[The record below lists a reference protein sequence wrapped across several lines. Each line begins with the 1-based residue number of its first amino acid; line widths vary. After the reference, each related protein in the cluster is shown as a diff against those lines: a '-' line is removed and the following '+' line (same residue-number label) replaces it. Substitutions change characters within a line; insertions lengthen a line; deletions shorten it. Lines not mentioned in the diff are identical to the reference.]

1 MVAKIANLCW
11 GQRHHLLRYLQTPA
25 DSRHDMHIAINH
37 PVPVGTTVEHV
48 RSALTYVIRRH
59 EILRTVY
66 DLLARSGPQQVVQ
79 PPAAPV
85 LHVVGVADRPAELIK
100 RLTEEPFDITDE
112 WPIRACVIADGAAVR
127 RLHLVFNHLSLDDV
141 SLGTLLG
148 ELDTVLAA
156 RLAGRPI
163 QLPSVV
169 HQPVDLARHEAAIPA
184 AALEK
189 SLDYWHQMALDLPE
203 DIYAD
208 RRTGAEGSHAASF
221 TVPSLL
227 ATARAIASEH
237 KVWPSAVHLAAYAIT
252 LAAYTGEQRIAFRMY
267 TSQRES
273 SGYEQV
279 LGCASYPTLVAIDTD
294 GGFTETLQR
303 AAARVE
309 EAMAYSH
316 VPYDL
321 VIELVARAGEPRV
334 ESELNFLNYAPR
346 SCRTRRDRFV
356 WNAEPVSWAESGDD
370 AYFRVYEWCDGTT
383 VALRAMADV
392 MSRDDV
398 ERFLRGYADVL
409 RTGRTP
415 SFPKPDQ
422 RVVTAKVVRPDR
434 EAERALVA
442 AVAEVNG
449 LDDVDPTVS
458 YLAAGG
464 RALLLPRVA
473 QVLRD
478 KGWDDLPLGRLA
490 STRPLRTIA
499 DELRRAMNFV
509 ERLKKD
515 LTGDEHARFVFVNN
529 FEVERTWAV
538 GEPKL
543 PGAGIAFAGAT
554 VNRMEEMGTLLADA
568 GDVVVLK
575 AAMDDEFA
583 GYLGRLGAAAGRTLA
598 AEHSDPDRTVT
609 EDALDSPL
617 LLDRLRALADGRT
630 YLMPLGIS
638 VAEEQLAKETGLPL
652 AGTTAQTCKAVNGKI
667 FSRQLV
673 ERVGLREVP
682 GRIVHTVGELRSAL
696 TELLADG
703 GRVVVKESLGVS
715 GRGMVVVSD
724 QRGASRL
731 LRLIERR
738 GPDARANLVVEKWIE
753 HAQDL
758 NYQFVVSRG
767 GNVRFETVKAAV
779 LRDGVHQ
786 GHRFPVELPPTAAAE
801 LAEAVRKIGEAL
813 FAEGYFGLVGVDA
826 MLSPDGTLYPCLEIN
841 ARFNMSTYQSRIA
854 ERFIPDGAHA
864 IAATFGLRPSRVHT
878 FGEVA
883 EALGEL
889 LFDDGDTTGVLIN
902 NYATLNAAATDGGF
916 HGRLY
921 AICVADSED
930 AALELRQEAEARLQ
944 TMVGNQS

>member
-1 MVAKIANLCW
+1 MVAKSADLGW
-11 GQRHHLLRYLQTPA
+11 GQRHHVLHYLQTPA
-25 DSRHDMHIAINH
+25 DARHDMHIAINH
-37 PVPVGTTVEHV
+37 PVPAGTTVEHV
-48 RSALTYVIRRH
+48 RSALTYLVRRH

-66 DLLARSGPQQVVQ
+66 NLLATPWPQQVVQ
-79 PPAAPV
+79 PPAAPT
-85 LHVVGVADRPAELIK
+85 LYVATDKPAELIK
-100 RLTEEPFDITDE
+100 RLTEEPFDISTE
-112 WPIRACVIADGAAVR
+112 WPIRACVIADGAEVR

-141 SLGTLLG
+141 SLGALVG

-156 RLAGRPI
+156 RIARRPI
-163 QLPSVV
+163 QLPPVV

-184 AALEK
+184 STVER
-189 SLDYWHQMALDLPE
+189 SLDHWRHTAAQLTK
-203 DIYAD
+203 DIYAR
-208 RRTGAEGSHAASF
+208 RRTGEEGSHAAQY

-252 LAAYTGEQRIAFRMY
+252 LAAYTGEPRIAFRMY
-267 TSQRES
+267 TSQREA
-273 SGYEQV
+273 SGYENV
-279 LGCASYPTLVAIDTD
+279 LGCASYPTLVVIDSAGAFADVLKQAT
-294 GGFTETLQR
+294 
-303 AAARVE
+303 ARVE
-309 EAMAYSH
+309 EAMAYAH

-321 VIELVARAGEPRV
+321 VVELVARAGEPRV

-346 SCRTRRDRFV
+346 SCRTKRDRFV
-356 WNAEPVSWAESGDD
+356 WNAEPVSWAKSGADT
-370 AYFRVYEWCDGTT
+370 YFRVYEWCDGTT
-383 VALRAMADV
+383 LALQAMADV
-392 MSRDDV
+392 MSREDV
-398 ERFLRGYADVL
+398 ERFLRGYAAVL
-409 RTGRTP
+409 QTGARPVFADRAATP
-415 SFPKPDQ
+415 
-422 RVVTAKVVRPDR
+422 VTARKASPDPV
-434 EAERALVA
+434 AERALIET
-442 AVAEVNG
+442 VAEVNG
-449 LDDVDPTVS
+449 LDEVDPEVS

-478 KGWDDLPLGRLA
+478 KGWDDVSLGRLA
-490 STRPLRTIA
+490 SARPLRTIA

-529 FEVERTWAV
+529 FEVERSWAV

-554 VNRMEEMGTLLADA
+554 VNRMEEMGALLADT

-575 AAMDDEFA
+575 APMDTEFTA
-583 GYLGRLGAAAGRTLA
+583 YLDRLGAAAGTTLS
-598 AEHSDPDRTVT
+598 AENSNPELMVT
-609 EDALDSPL
+609 EDALNSPL
-617 LLDRLRALADGRT
+617 LLEELRKLADGRT

-638 VAEEQLAKETGLPL
+638 AAEEELAKETGLPL

-673 ERVGLREVP
+673 ETIGIREVP
-682 GRIVHTVGELRSAL
+682 GRIVRTVGELRPVL
-696 TELLADG
+696 TELLALG

-715 GRGMVVVSD
+715 GRGMVVVAD
-724 QRGASRL
+724 EKAANRL

-738 GPDARANLVVEKWIE
+738 GLDAPANLVVETWIE

-758 NYQFVVSRG
+758 NYQFVVSRT

-786 GHRFPVELPPTAAAE
+786 GHRFPVELPPVAAAE
-801 LAEAVRKIGEAL
+801 LQEAVQKIGQAL
-813 FAEGYFGLVGVDA
+813 HAEGFFGLVGVDA
-826 MLSPDGTLYPCLEIN
+826 MLATDGTLYPCLEIN

-878 FGEVA
+878 FAEVSD
-883 EALGEL
+883 ALGEL
-889 LFDDGDTTGVLIN
+889 LLDEGRTTGVLVN
-902 NYATLNAAATDGGF
+902 NFATLNAAATDGSF

-921 AICVADSED
+921 AICVADSAE

-944 TMVGNQS
+944 RMVGNQS

>member
-1 MVAKIANLCW
+1 MVAKSADLCW
-11 GQRHHLLRYLQTPA
+11 GQRHHVLHYLQTPA
-25 DSRHDMHIAINH
+25 DARLDMHIAINH
-37 PVPVGTTVEHV
+37 PVPAGATVANV
-48 RSALTYVIRRH
+48 RSALTYLVRRH

-66 DLLARSGPQQVVQ
+66 NLLARPWPQQEVQ
-79 PPAAPV
+79 PPAEPP
-85 LHVVGVADRPAELIK
+85 LHVVGVDDKPAELIK
-100 RLTEEPFDITDE
+100 RLTEEPFDITTE
-112 WPIRACVIADGAAVR
+112 WPFRACVIAAGDTVR

-156 RLAGRPI
+156 RIARRPI
-163 QLPSVV
+163 QLPPVV
-169 HQPVDLARHEAAIPA
+169 YQPVDLARHEATLSPD
-184 AALEK
+184 K
-189 SLDYWHQMALDLPE
+189 ALDHWRRTAAELPQ
-203 DIYAD
+203 DIYAN
-208 RRTGAEGSHAASF
+208 RRTGAKGSFAASF
-221 TVPSLL
+221 TVPELL
-227 ATARAIASEH
+227 ATARVIASEH
-237 KVWPSAVHLAAYAIT
+237 KVWPSAVHLATYAIT
-252 LAAYTGEQRIAFRMY
+252 MAAFTGERRIAFRMY

-279 LGCASYPTLVAIDTD
+279 LGCASYPTLVTIDTA
-294 GGFTETLQR
+294 GSFAEVLKQ

-309 EAMAYSH
+309 EAMAYAH

-321 VIELVARAGEPRV
+321 VVELVAAAGEPRV

-356 WNAEPVSWAESGDD
+356 WNAEPVSWAKSGGDT
-370 AYFRVYEWCDGTT
+370 YFRVYEWCDGTT
-383 VALRAMADV
+383 LALQATADV

-409 RTGRTP
+409 RSGGEPVFSAPAGGRVAT
-415 SFPKPDQ
+415 KEL
-422 RVVTAKVVRPDR
+422 ARPDPG
-434 EAERALVA
+434 AERALLE

-449 LDDVDPTVS
+449 LGQVDPQVS

-473 QVLRD
+473 QALRD
-478 KGWDDLPLGRLA
+478 KGWDDVSLGHLA
-490 STRPLRTIA
+490 SARPLRTIA

-529 FEVERTWAV
+529 FEVERSWAV

-554 VNRMEEMGTLLADA
+554 VNRMEEMGALLADT

-583 GYLGRLGAAAGRTLA
+583 AYLARLGAAAGTTLA
-598 AEHSDPDRTVT
+598 AENSSPELMVT
-609 EDALDSPL
+609 EDALNSPA
-617 LLDRLRALADGRT
+617 LLDELRKLADGRT

-638 VAEEQLAKETGLPL
+638 AAEEELAKETGLPL

-673 ERVGLREVP
+673 EAVGIREVP
-682 GRIVHTVGELRSAL
+682 GRIVRTVGELRPVL
-696 TELLADG
+696 TELLAEG

-715 GRGMVVVSD
+715 GRGMVVVAD
-724 QRGASRL
+724 EQAANRL

-738 GPDARANLVVEKWIE
+738 GPDAPANLVVETWIE

-758 NYQFVVSRG
+758 NYQFVVSRT

-779 LRDGVHQ
+779 LSDGVHQ
-786 GHRFPVELPPTAAAE
+786 GHRFPVELPPVAAAE
-801 LAEAVRKIGEAL
+801 LQDAVEKIGRAL
-813 FAEGYFGLVGVDA
+813 HAEGFFGLVGVDA
-826 MLSPDGTLYPCLEIN
+826 MLATDGTLYPCLEIN

-854 ERFIPDGAHA
+854 ERFIPEGAHA
-864 IAATFGLRPSRVHT
+864 IAAQFALRPSRVHS
-878 FGEVA
+878 FGEVEA
-883 EALGEL
+883 ALGEL
-889 LFDDGDTTGVLIN
+889 LLDAGRRTGVLVN
-902 NYATLNAAATDGGF
+902 NYATLNAAATDGSF

-921 AICVADSED
+921 AICVADTAE
-930 AALELRQEAEARLQ
+930 AALELRQEADARLQ
-944 TMVGNQS
+944 RMVGNQS